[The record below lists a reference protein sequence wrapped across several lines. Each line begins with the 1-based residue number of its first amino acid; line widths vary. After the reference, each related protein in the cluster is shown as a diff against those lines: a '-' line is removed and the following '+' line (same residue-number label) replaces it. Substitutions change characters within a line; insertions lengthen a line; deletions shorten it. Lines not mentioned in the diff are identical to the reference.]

1 MNLDQVAV
9 VVMYTKKLHEDGT
22 PYHAVEYVPEHV
34 YYGSGAASDAQ
45 RAMEAANELN
55 GMYLTP
61 TRSYGAVR
69 MDFKEAVK
77 EGLL

>member
-22 PYHAVEYVPEHV
+22 PYHAAEYVPEHV
-34 YYGSGAASDAQ
+34 YYGTGAASDAQ
-45 RAMEAANELN
+45 RAREAANELN

-69 MDFKEAVK
+69 VDLEEAIN
-77 EGLL
+77 EELL